1 MKSATSLQ
9 ERCYFCC
16 GQDPEMLGV
25 DNDTYR
31 HYDVVGNRLA
41 RRQDSLKDSG
51 SVAFYSWIGIEM
63 KSAIS

>member
-1 MKSATSLQ
+1 
-9 ERCYFCC
+9 
-16 GQDPEMLGV
+16 MLGV